1 MLVKKCFTA
10 SANCLLGIRNSFTES
25 SSRSPI
31 IYSNGNSIFSL
42 AQWWDGSTPR
52 PSDYYVHDSLGT
64 EITQDWK
71 L

>member
-1 MLVKKCFTA
+1 MFIRKCIAMST
-10 SANCLLGIRNSFTES
+10 NCLLGLRNSFTES
-25 SSRSPI
+25 STKTPI

-42 AQWWDGSTPR
+42 AQWWDGSAPR
-52 PSDYYVHDSLGT
+52 PSDYYVHDSLNT